1 MRQCYLKEG
10 SANTRKAMPCAQKQK
25 ARDEIAG
32 FLLKWR

>member
-10 SANTRKAMPCAQKQK
+10 SANTRLPIRAKRSRQK

-32 FLLKWR
+32 FLLER